1 MGKAAEYL
9 VAAVCILATGGELNV
24 STSIVDDEGVDL
36 VFHRRG
42 GSATLAVQVK
52 ARMSTGV
59 LVSQERLMAFVRAQ
73 TFRPRAN
80 LDMLF
85 LGIDV
90 ENGSIMTAWLVPSRT
105 FAAVAGTPT
114 SQGRLRFSASMKA
127 NSADRWTEF
136 RLTAA
141 QLPQRILTRLAELEG
156 DKPR

>member
-1 MGKAAEYL
+1 
-9 VAAVCILATGGELNV
+9 VAAVCILATNGELNV

-42 GSATLAVQVK
+42 GLATLAVQVK

-59 LVSQERLMAFVRAQ
+59 LVGQERLMAFVRAQ
-73 TFRPRAN
+73 TFRPRSD

-85 LGIDV
+85 VGIDV
-90 ENGSIMTAWLVPSRT
+90 ANGSIMMAWLVPST
-105 FAAVAGTPT
+105 EFSAMAGRPT
-114 SQGRLRFSASMKA
+114 NQGRLRFSASMKPNA
-127 NSADRWTEF
+127 ADRWAPY

-156 DKPR
+156 TKTDA